1 MFIRNLLPEV
11 KTALQ
16 VARVLLLNGARQT
29 GKTTLVKALLDEGH
43 VAQYLSLDDATILH
57 RAKADPQGFIRDLS
71 GPVILDEIQ
80 RAPELFLPIKMAVDE
95 KRQPGQFI
103 LTGSANVFTLPRL
116 GDSLAGRMDIL
127 HLMPLSQGE
136 IEGKKEHFI
145 DWVCGDDFRTD
156 QIPPFQRTEL
166 WKQIVRGGYPE
177 AQLRK
182 SQKEREMWFEGYVTT
197 LLERDVRDLSQI
209 RDLHDFPRL
218 INYLATRS
226 ATLLN
231 LSEVSRSVGIPQET
245 LRRYMSLLQAMWL
258 LIEVPAW
265 SANLGKRLVRAPKI
279 FLNDSGMI
287 AARLGVSEDRLQR
300 DPLLLGQLLETF
312 IVLELMKQRGWSETS
327 VQLFHFR
334 DHSGLE
340 VDVVLEQPN
349 GDIVG
354 IEIKATAT
362 PGSEDLSGLRGL
374 QKLAGKRFKRGILLH
389 GGSTSLSW
397 GNEIYMLP
405 ISALWQE

>member
-1 MFIRNLLPEV
+1 M
-11 KTALQ
+11 ALQ

-29 GKTTLVKALLDEGH
+29 GKTTLVKTLLSEGH
-43 VAQYLSLDDATILH
+43 VAKYLTLDDASVLH
-57 RAKADPQGFIRDLS
+57 SVKADPQGFIQDLS
-71 GPVILDEIQ
+71 GSVILDEIQ
-80 RAPELFLPIKMAVDE
+80 RAPELFLPIKMKVDE

-103 LTGSANVFTLPRL
+103 LTGSANVFSLPRM

-127 HLMPLSQGE
+127 RLMPLSQGE
-136 IEGKKEHFI
+136 IEGRRERFI
-145 DWVCGDDFRTD
+145 DWVCGDEF
-156 QIPPFQRTEL
+156 QLEAMQMEAIPRTEI
-166 WKQIVRGGYPE
+166 WNRMVRGGYPE
-177 AQLRK
+177 AQLRRT
-182 SQKEREMWFEGYVTT
+182 QKEREIWFEGYVTT
-197 LLERDVRDLSQI
+197 LIERDVRDLSQI

-258 LIEVPAW
+258 LVEVPAW

-279 FLNDSGMI
+279 YLNDTGMI
-287 AARLGVSEDRLQR
+287 AARLGVSEERLLR
-300 DPLLLGQLLETF
+300 DPLLLGQLVETF
-312 IVLELMKQRGWSETS
+312 VVLELLKQRGWSENR

-349 GDIVG
+349 GDIIG

-405 ISALWQE
+405 ISAIWQE